1 MRTMRPGI
9 PAVLALT
16 TILMGLIVA
25 GCGSDGADETDRRA
39 AAVSRP
45 EPSPTAASTP
55 TVPAAVEVDS
65 KWTRYMEPGARPAP
79 ELAGITG
86 WHNTA
91 PFTLEDKRGQV
102 VMIKFWTFSCYNCV
116 NTMPY
121 VNAWHDKYAGDGLVI
136 VGVHYP
142 EFEFERDLDAV
153 IESAGERGIEYP
165 IAQDNDGETW
175 RAYNNRYWP
184 TMYLIDKNG
193 NIRYTHIGEG
203 AYDETERKIRRLLDE
218 PGPT

>member
-25 GCGSDGADETDRRA
+25 GCGPDGADETDGQA
-39 AAVSRP
+39 AAVSQT

-102 VMIKFWTFSCYNCV
+102 VMIKFWTFACYNCV

-153 IESAGERGIEYP
+153 IQSAGERGIEYP

-203 AYDETERKIRRLLDE
+203 AYEETERKIRRLLDE